1 MTSAGG
7 GSARSVGGG
16 GCHGRAVTG
25 RCLTDGVV
33 ENGKVRMQVVSTSL
47 VAVENT
53 CYKYCGMQRKINYK
67 NNKSICSHRLSVRH
81 PFFCG
86 PTMSGEDAFLLMQ
99 SEGPCM
105 I

>member
-7 GSARSVGGG
+7 GNAGGGGGGGGG

-25 RCLTDGVV
+25 RCLIDGVV

-53 CYKYCGMQRKINYK
+53 CYKTVVCKEK
-67 NNKSICSHRLSVRH
+67 KSFVLRGSVYDTR
-81 PFFCG
+81 
-86 PTMSGEDAFLLMQ
+86 FLRPYDERGKRDVP
-99 SEGPCM
+99 SVA
-105 I
+105 